1 MEAHEAPISPSTSAA
16 TCEEKS
22 KVGGWGE
29 GWRGR
34 GEEGESQGLLL
45 PRPCPHTQDTLVALP
60 PPASAQRALPPGWL
74 CEAGGGEEGTDDGEG
89 RGSMRAGKR
98 VMLRVGY

>member
-45 PRPCPHTQDTLVALP
+45 PRPCPPHSRHP
-60 PPASAQRALPPGWL
+60 GGPASSPL
-74 CEAGGGEEGTDDGEG
+74 CPEGPTS
-89 RGSMRAGKR
+89 RLAM
-98 VMLRVGY
+98 